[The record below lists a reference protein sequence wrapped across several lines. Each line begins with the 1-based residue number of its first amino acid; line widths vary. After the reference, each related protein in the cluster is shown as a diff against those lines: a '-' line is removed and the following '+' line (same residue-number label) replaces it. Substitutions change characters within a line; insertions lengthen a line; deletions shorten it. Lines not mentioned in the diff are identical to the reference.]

1 MLNLK
6 LETFRISTQ
15 FHSSLNMTKTQEG
28 SCGFVYIYFIQL
40 QKMASGDNGESFPH
54 AQKLV
59 VMECA
64 LVKENVTLLLQSME
78 AIGVNT
84 QPTTI
89 LIFLLKVNMK

>member
-1 MLNLK
+1 
-6 LETFRISTQ
+6 
-15 FHSSLNMTKTQEG
+15 MTKKQEG

-40 QKMASGDNGESFPH
+40 QKMASGDNGESFQH